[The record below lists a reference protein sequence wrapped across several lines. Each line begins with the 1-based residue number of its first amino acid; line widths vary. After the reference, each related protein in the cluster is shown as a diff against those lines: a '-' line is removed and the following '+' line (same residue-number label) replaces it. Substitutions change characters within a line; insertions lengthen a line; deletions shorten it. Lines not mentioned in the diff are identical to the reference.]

1 MLIFTRHLA
10 ATVSVACL
18 IATQVRAT
26 EPTGTVPLPAEQPL
40 TAEQQEV
47 LHKAQAVRIAAINKV
62 LPTVVCVFGNDRA
75 GGGSGVLIDP
85 SGLTLTNHHVVA
97 AAGAEGWGGL
107 SDGKLYR
114 WKLIGTD
121 PGGDIAM
128 IQLQRKEPFAVAPIG
143 DSDALRVGDWAL
155 VMGNPFA
162 LADNYQPTVTMG
174 IISGLKRY
182 QPGGGGKNQLIY
194 GNCIQV
200 DASINPGNSGGPLFS
215 MQSQLVGING
225 RGSFKERGRVNVG
238 LGYAVSMRQILNFI
252 PDLLATKIALHGT
265 IDALFSNRGGRVVCS
280 TIDLDSAAASAG
292 LDLGDEMVSFDGQP
306 ITDANDFTNLV
317 TTLPAGWPVRLVCRR
332 AGREFSIDVPLSPL
346 PYSLKPP
353 KEDEEKPA
361 RSEEETSIAAI
372 SRPID
377 SPNTNELLQA
387 PPRPGA
393 PGGISWS
400 LADAGKINEPA
411 LCQANAKRVLDRLEK
426 SAGPRPSDVVAIRS
440 KDAITR
446 EDKDLGRQECLFAAD
461 GRFRVDSTVDDKAE
475 SFGFDG
481 KEFWAANQ
489 GAAGE
494 VMEFAKWIE
503 APLRMQAF
511 AIAASAQTK
520 MLTSRGPAII
530 DGGDRI
536 SDRRAYRLR
545 LAGEKDKSLFAWVSL
560 DYEGDLT
567 RHRLL
572 AVGNTP
578 APTDR
583 GSRIIFSDHRSDS
596 GVCLPWRRVIVTG
609 GNRRPDLVVTTLS
622 CQGEKTLA
630 DDAFRMPKHEQK

>member
-1 MLIFTRHLA
+1 MYSFIRRFTAAFLLA
-10 ATVSVACL
+10 CFLANYCPA
-18 IATQVRAT
+18 A
-26 EPTGTVPLPAEQPL
+26 EPTSALVAEQPL
-40 TAEQQEV
+40 TSEQQEV
-47 LHKAQAVRIAAINKV
+47 LHKAQAARIAAINKV

-128 IQLQRKEPFAVAPIG
+128 IQLQRKDPFLVAPIG

-225 RGSFKERGRVNVG
+225 SGSFKERGRVNVG

-265 IDALFSNRGGRVVCS
+265 IDALFTNRGGRVVCS
-280 TIDLDSAAASAG
+280 TIDLDSAAARAG

-306 ITDANDFTNLV
+306 IIDANDFTNLV

-332 AGREFSIDVPLSPL
+332 AGREFAIDVPLSPL

-361 RSEEETSIAAI
+361 RSKEETSVAATSNPI
-372 SRPID
+372 ESR
-377 SPNTNELLQA
+377 STNELLQA
-387 PPRPGA
+387 PLRPGA

-400 LADAGKINEPA
+400 LADAGKINDPA
-411 LCQANAKRVLDRLEK
+411 LCQANATRILNRLEK
-426 SAGPRPSDVVAIRS
+426 STGPRPSGVVAIRS

-446 EDKDLGRQECLFAAD
+446 EDKNIGRQECLFAAD
-461 GRFRVDSTVDDKAE
+461 GRFRVDSSVDDKAE

-481 KEFWAANQ
+481 KEFWTANQ
-489 GAAGE
+489 GAAE
-494 VMEFAKWIE
+494 AMEFAKWIE

-520 MLTSRGPAII
+520 MLTNRGLATI

-545 LAGEKDKSLFAWVSL
+545 LAGEKGKSFFAWVSL
-560 DYEGDLT
+560 DHEGDLT

-572 AVGNTP
+572 AVENTP
-578 APTDR
+578 APTER
-583 GSRIIFSDHRSDS
+583 GSRIVFSDHRAES
-596 GVCLPWRRVIVTG
+596 GVCLPWRRVIATG
-609 GNRRPDLVVTTLS
+609 VKRQPDLVVTTLS
-622 CQGEKTLA
+622 CQAETTLA